1 MELNPNHP
9 VTQESHDLWHKV
21 AALLVQMEGGRVTIP
36 ESEIMKLE
44 GLAITI
50 KFIDGIGI
58 ELNIISMAE
67 GERIAKLEGG
77 LPH

>member
-9 VTQESHDLWHKV
+9 VTRESHDLWHKV
-21 AALLVQMEGGRVTIP
+21 AALLVMMKGGQVTIP
-36 ESEIMKLE
+36 EREIMKMD
-44 GLAITI
+44 GQAITI

-58 ELNIISMAE
+58 ELKIVSMSE
-67 GERIAKLEGG
+67 GEKLAKMEGG